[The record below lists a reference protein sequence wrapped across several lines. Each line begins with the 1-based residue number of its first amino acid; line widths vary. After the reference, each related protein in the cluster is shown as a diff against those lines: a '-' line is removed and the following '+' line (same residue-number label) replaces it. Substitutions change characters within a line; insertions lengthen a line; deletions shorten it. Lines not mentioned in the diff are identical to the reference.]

1 MRGPKIKGGYMKI
14 LIVELVKNDEFVKS
28 ESLVLQTERT
38 DEFLEALVLLCNK
51 LGVEVPIWTYKE
63 EKMLLKRNAVIIS
76 EDNSSIYL
84 KITEVPL

>member
-1 MRGPKIKGGYMKI
+1 MKI
-14 LIVELVKNDEFVKS
+14 LIVEMVKNDKFVKS